1 MDKPTDG
8 ENKCGPGGRA
18 DRVAEASSVGWV
30 AKWPLA
36 TAQRAIVM
44 GGGLAMVYTQLTT
57 SPLVVEY
64 ARSLGASSLH
74 IGILGALPTG
84 LFFMQFLAALLASRI
99 RYRRWPWFAVSV
111 LQRLTFLPVAFGPI
125 VMPEVSG
132 STWITLLI
140 VGGMLNHA
148 LLHLSTPLWMS
159 WMGDYL
165 PRDGLSRFWGRRHLW
180 QQWTA
185 FASLALAALV
195 FWKSGLA
202 MQNAFAVLMAV
213 GTVLGLVDLLLFLKI
228 DEPPVPRMERTRLR
242 DTFLIPLHDRQF
254 RSYVEYTCFWH
265 FAAMIGAPF
274 IGVYLLEQVG
284 MSLFGV
290 LMLWAISWIGGAMV
304 SDRVGAIADRFG
316 HRPLLIGCTALKSLN
331 MLAMLCT
338 PANPTWAFWFLVP
351 VLMMDAQLNAGI
363 NIANQGYLLKY
374 SPSEGRA
381 MFIASG
387 TALAGM
393 VGGVTAILAGYLLTR
408 WSEWSPS
415 IGGYPISGYSMAF
428 ALSAGMRLA
437 ALGLAR
443 RVQEPESHGTRVV
456 LQTVFLEARSTFAEL
471 RRGIVLA
478 SPGPRMRRIDGKTAD
493 GARVHESTSQKRAA

>member
-1 MDKPTDG
+1 
-8 ENKCGPGGRA
+8 
-18 DRVAEASSVGWV
+18 V
-30 AKWPLA
+30 
-36 TAQRAIVM
+36 IVL

-84 LFFMQFLAALLASRI
+84 LFFMQFLAAVLVNRM
-99 RYRRWPWFAVSV
+99 RYRRWTWFAISV
-111 LQRLTFLPVAFGPI
+111 MQRLTFLPVAFGPI
-125 VMPEVSG
+125 LMPQVDG
-132 STWITLLI
+132 TTWIALLI
-140 VGGMLNHA
+140 VAGVLNHA
-148 LLHLSTPLWMS
+148 LLHLSTPMWMS

-165 PRDGLSRFWGRRHLW
+165 PREGLSRFWGQRHLW

-185 FASLALAALV
+185 FGSLALAALL
-195 FWKSGLA
+195 FWKSGLP
-202 MQNAFAVLMAV
+202 MQTAFALLMTAGTIV
-213 GTVLGLVDLLLFLKI
+213 GLADLLLFLKI
-228 DEPPVPRMERTRLR
+228 DEPPVPRIERPRLR
-242 DTFLIPLHDRQF
+242 DVFLIPLRDRQF
-254 RSYVEYTCFWH
+254 RSFVEFTCFWH

-284 MSLFGV
+284 LSLFAV
-290 LMLWAISWIGGAMV
+290 LMLWAVSWLGGAMV
-304 SDRVGAIADRFG
+304 SGRVGEIAERFG

-331 MLAMLCT
+331 MLALLCI

-363 NIANQGYLLKY
+363 NIAHQGYMLKY
-374 SPSEGRA
+374 SPSAGRA

-408 WSEWSPS
+408 WSDWSFS
-415 IGGYPISGYSMAF
+415 IGGYPIAGYSMAF
-428 ALSAGMRLA
+428 ALSAAMRLA

-443 RVQEPESHGTRVV
+443 RVQEPESQGTRVV
-456 LQTVFLEARSTFAEL
+456 LQTVFLEARSTLAEF
-471 RRGIVLA
+471 RRGKSIARPVQRA
-478 SPGPRMRRIDGKTAD
+478 RRFDGKTD
-493 GARVHESTSQKRAA
+493 GGAGATEPAKRARAA